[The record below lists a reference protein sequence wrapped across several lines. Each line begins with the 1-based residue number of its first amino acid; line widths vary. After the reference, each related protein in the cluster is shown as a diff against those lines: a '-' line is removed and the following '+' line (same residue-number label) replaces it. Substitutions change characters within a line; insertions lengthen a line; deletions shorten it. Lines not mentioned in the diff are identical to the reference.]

1 MYQQLVNFDY
11 WTTVAQLLNF
21 GLQLLLFKRFLFEPV
36 KKILEKRQLEVNS
49 VLSDA
54 EQANIAAQEA
64 KESYEKH
71 LANARMEAEE
81 ITTKAVAS
89 ARLQSDQILSAA
101 KEETEKLRAK
111 TSADIELERQRA
123 MSEAKSEISKM
134 AVEIASKLVEKEID
148 ENAHAALIDKFID
161 EIGEN

>member
-21 GLQLLLFKRFLFEPV
+21 GIQLLLFKRFLFEPV

-64 KESYEKH
+64 KKSYEKH

>member
-21 GLQLLLFKRFLFEPV
+21 GIQLLLFKRFLFEPV
-36 KKILEKRQLEVNS
+36 KKILEKRQLEVNME
-49 VLSDA
+49 LTEA
-54 EQANIAAQEA
+54 EQANIAAQDA
-64 KESYEKH
+64 KASYEKH
-71 LANARMEAEE
+71 LANARVEADE
-81 ITTKAVAS
+81 ITSKAVAS

-101 KEETEKLRAK
+101 KEESEKLRAK
-111 TSADIELERQRA
+111 TTADIELERQRA

-148 ENAHAALIDKFID
+148 ASTHAALIDRFID

>member
-21 GLQLLLFKRFLFEPV
+21 ALQLFLFKRFLFEPV
-36 KKILEKRQLEVNS
+36 KKILEKRQQEVNT
-49 VLSDA
+49 VYADA

-64 KESYEKH
+64 KKSYESH
-71 LANARMEAEE
+71 LANARIEAEE
-81 ITTKAVAS
+81 ITNKAVAS
-89 ARLQSDQILSAA
+89 AKLQSEQIISEA
-101 KEETEKLRAK
+101 KTESDKLRTKA
-111 TSADIELERQRA
+111 TADIELERQRA
-123 MSEAKSEISKM
+123 MSEAKSEISKI

-148 ENAHAALIDKFID
+148 ENTHSALIDSFID

>member
-1 MYQQLVNFDY
+1 M
-11 WTTVAQLLNF
+11 
-21 GLQLLLFKRFLFEPV
+21 
-36 KKILEKRQLEVNS
+36 EKRQQEVNT
-49 VLSDA
+49 VYSDA

-64 KESYEKH
+64 KENYEKH
-71 LANARMEAEE
+71 LANARVEAEE

-89 ARLQSDQILSAA
+89 AKLQSEQILSAA
-101 KEETEKLRAK
+101 KEESDKLRAK

-123 MSEAKSEISKM
+123 MSEAKGEISKM

-148 ENAHAALIDKFID
+148 EKTHSALIDRFID

>member
-1 MYQQLVNFDY
+1 MYQELVNFDY

-36 KKILEKRQLEVNS
+36 KKILEKRQQEVNI
-49 VLSDA
+49 VYTDA

-64 KESYEKH
+64 KRSYESH
-71 LANARMEAEE
+71 LANARVEAEE
-81 ITTKAVAS
+81 ITNKAIAS
-89 ARLQSDQILSAA
+89 AKLQSDQILSAA
-101 KEETEKLRAK
+101 TEESEKLRAK
-111 TSADIELERQRA
+111 TTADIELERQRA
-123 MSEAKSEISKM
+123 MSEAKGEISKM

-148 ENAHAALIDKFID
+148 EKTHSALIDSFIA

>member
-21 GLQLLLFKRFLFEPV
+21 ALQLFLFKRFLFEPV
-36 KKILEKRQLEVNS
+36 KKILEKRQQEVNT
-49 VLSDA
+49 VYADA

-64 KESYEKH
+64 KKSYESH
-71 LANARMEAEE
+71 LANARIEAEE
-81 ITTKAVAS
+81 ITNKAVAS
-89 ARLQSDQILSAA
+89 AKLQSEQIISEA
-101 KEETEKLRAK
+101 KTESDKLRTKA
-111 TSADIELERQRA
+111 TADIELERQRA
-123 MSEAKSEISKM
+123 MSEAKSEISKI

-148 ENAHAALIDKFID
+148 ENTHNALIDSFID